1 MLLKLPIGVWKFV
14 QAMHN
19 KRAED
24 YRAVSKSWVR
34 DKCLK
39 IKFHPHQRNRILGFT
54 PNSDDMSIAL
64 PKSKRRKT
72 LADCKDLA
80 NNPTPTIRNVAKVV
94 GKLVVSFPAVL
105 TTGA

>member
-14 QAMHN
+14 QAMHD

-80 NNPTPTIRNVAKVV
+80 NNPTPTIRKVARVV
-94 GKLVVSFPAVL
+94 GKRQNDSISVKTRGF
-105 TTGA
+105 